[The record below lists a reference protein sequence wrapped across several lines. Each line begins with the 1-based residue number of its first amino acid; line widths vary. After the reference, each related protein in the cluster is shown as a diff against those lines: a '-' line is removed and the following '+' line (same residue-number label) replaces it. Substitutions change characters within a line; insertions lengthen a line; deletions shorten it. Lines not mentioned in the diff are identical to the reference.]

1 MAVITSSLERN
12 ENLINS
18 LIPWLVCITGG
29 LLFFYESIQMNMF
42 NSLNTALMASF
53 HTNATDLGLLTSV
66 YFYTN
71 ASLVFV
77 AGNLLDRFSTRKL
90 ILFSMT
96 CCTLGTF
103 IFSLAPSMGVA
114 VIGRFLVGIGG
125 AFCFLSSVKLASR
138 WFPPARMALIVGVI
152 VTMYMFGG
160 MVAQTPLAMAVHHF
174 GWRYAVFLD
183 GMLGVAL
190 TAFMWA
196 IIKDRPEKDKTLAV
210 QETRKLE
217 TLGLKRSIVLVLLNR
232 QNWYGAFYTSLM
244 NLPVYIIGAFMGSL
258 YLTQVDHMSV
268 TQASM
273 ISSMVYFGSMIGSPT
288 MGWVSDKIGYRRVPM
303 IIAAIISIALVLYI
317 IYTPH
322 PPMLS
327 LLLSFFALGF
337 ITSAQVIGY
346 PTVSEHNPH
355 VLTGTAVS
363 IVSMIVVL
371 SGAVLLP
378 VVGWILDVS
387 GAHKKINNVI
397 HYSAGA
403 YHHAL
408 VILPATFVIALLMAI
423 LIKETRCKPQCD

>member
-1 MAVITSSLERN
+1 MAVVTSSLERN
-12 ENLINS
+12 ENLAHS

-42 NSLNTALMASF
+42 NSLNTSLMASF
-53 HTNATDLGLLTSV
+53 HVNATDLGLLTSV

-71 ASLVFV
+71 SSLIFI

-90 ILFSMT
+90 ILVAMS
-96 CCTLGTF
+96 CCTLGTL
-103 IFSLAPSMGVA
+103 IFSMAPGIGVA

-160 MVAQTPLAMAVHHF
+160 MVAQTPLAIAVRHF

-196 IIKDRPEKDKTLAV
+196 IIKDRPEKDKHLAA
-210 QETRKLE
+210 QETRQLE
-217 TLGLKRSIVLVLLNR
+217 SIGLKRSIFLVLKNR

-244 NLPVYIIGAFMGSL
+244 NLPIFLIGAFMGSM
-258 YLTQVDHMSV
+258 YLTQMDHLSIA
-268 TQASM
+268 QASTV
-273 ISSMVYFGSMIGSPT
+273 SSMIYFGSVLGSPT
-288 MGWVSDKIGYRRVPM
+288 MGWISDKIGYRRIPM
-303 IIAAIISIALVLYI
+303 IIAAVISVALVLYI

-322 PPMLS
+322 LSMAS
-327 LLLSFFALGF
+327 LLLSFFTLGF

-363 IVSMIVVL
+363 IVSMITVL
-371 SGAVLLP
+371 GGAILLP
-378 VVGWILDVS
+378 VAGRILDIS
-387 GAHKKINNVI
+387 GAHHRLHGVI
-397 HYSAGA
+397 QYSAAA

-408 VILPATFVIALLMAI
+408 VILPAAFVIALVMAL
-423 LIKETRCKPQCD
+423 LIRETRCKPQCG

>member
-1 MAVITSSLERN
+1 MAVITSSLEKN
-12 ENLINS
+12 SALVNS

-42 NSLNTALMASF
+42 NSLNASLMASF
-53 HTNATDLGLLTSV
+53 HVNATDLGLLTSV

-71 ASLVFV
+71 SSLIFV

-90 ILFSMT
+90 ILASMSL
-96 CCTLGTF
+96 CTLGTI
-103 IFSLAPSMGVA
+103 IFALAPNIWVA

-160 MVAQTPLAMAVHHF
+160 MVAQTPLAIAVHKF

-183 GMLGVAL
+183 GFLGVLL

-196 IIKDRPEKDKTLAV
+196 IIKDRPEKDKGRAV
-210 QETRKLE
+210 QETKKLE
-217 TLGLKRSIVLVLLNR
+217 SLGLRRSITLVLLNR

-244 NLPVYIIGAFMGSL
+244 NLPIFLIGAFMGSM
-258 YLTQVDHMSV
+258 YLTQMDGL
-268 TQASM
+268 TIAQASTV
-273 ISSMVYFGSMIGSPT
+273 SSMIYFGSVLGSPS
-288 MGWVSDKIGYRRVPM
+288 MGWISDKIGYRRAPM
-303 IIAAIISIALVLYI
+303 IASAIIAIAIVLYV

-322 PPMLS
+322 LPMITLVC
-327 LLLSFFALGF
+327 SFFALGF

-346 PTVSEHNPH
+346 PIVGEHNPH

-363 IVSMIVVL
+363 IVSMITVL
-371 SGAVLLP
+371 GGAVLLP
-378 VVGWILDVS
+378 VAGWILDTS
-387 GAHKKINNVI
+387 GAHHRIHGVI
-397 HYSAGA
+397 QYSASA

-408 VILPATFVIALLMAI
+408 IILPAAFIIALVMSI
-423 LIKETRCKPQCD
+423 LIKETHCKPQCD

>member
-1 MAVITSSLERN
+1 M
-12 ENLINS
+12 
-18 LIPWLVCITGG
+18 
-29 LLFFYESIQMNMF
+29 
-42 NSLNTALMASF
+42 
-53 HTNATDLGLLTSV
+53 
-66 YFYTN
+66 
-71 ASLVFV
+71 
-77 AGNLLDRFSTRKL
+77 
-90 ILFSMT
+90 
-96 CCTLGTF
+96 
-103 IFSLAPSMGVA
+103 
-114 VIGRFLVGIGG
+114 
-125 AFCFLSSVKLASR
+125 
-138 WFPPARMALIVGVI
+138 
-152 VTMYMFGG
+152 
-160 MVAQTPLAMAVHHF
+160 
-174 GWRYAVFLD
+174 
-183 GMLGVAL
+183 
-190 TAFMWA
+190 
-196 IIKDRPEKDKTLAV
+196 
-210 QETRKLE
+210 
-217 TLGLKRSIVLVLLNR
+217 
-232 QNWYGAFYTSLM
+232 
-244 NLPVYIIGAFMGSL
+244 IGAFMGSL